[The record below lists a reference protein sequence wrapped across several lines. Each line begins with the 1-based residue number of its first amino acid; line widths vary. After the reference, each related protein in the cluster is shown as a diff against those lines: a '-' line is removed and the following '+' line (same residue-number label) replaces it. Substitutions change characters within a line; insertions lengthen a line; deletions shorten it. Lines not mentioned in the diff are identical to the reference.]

1 MSEFP
6 RQQLKAALFG
16 VQLTLLGV
24 GAALFFGP
32 VGVVL
37 VVAGSFF
44 AFVGIAHL

>member
-6 RQQLKAALFG
+6 RQQLKATLFG
-16 VQLTLLGV
+16 IQLTLLGV
-24 GAALFFGP
+24 GAALVDP

-44 AFVGIAHL
+44 AFVGIANL